1 MTLQSFIDKYTGQT
15 KGYPTDKN
23 YNGECLSIVK
33 LYIKECFGISPPPS
47 GSNSAYGYWSNFPSP
62 LDTVFEKVAND
73 PKLVPLAGD
82 IIIWNTKVGNGYGH
96 IAIFVSGSVSEFV
109 SFDQN
114 YYGRQA
120 HLQKHGYNNV
130 VGWLTPKKNMTNEL
144 TDDQKRIL
152 QFLTE
157 SKADETKVREAFGAL
172 KDLPNVTKELD
183 DLKTSHI
190 ALEARVVELETNLVE
205 SQKYALSWQ
214 KESQIANKLATKL
227 QAELEISNE
236 EKQTWKNRYET
247 ALKKTIDKYS
257 AWKLFVYTVRKIMGM
272 EAV

>member
-190 ALEARVVELETNLVE
+190 ALEARVAELEANLVE
-205 SQKYALSWQ
+205 SNTNAKSYQ
-214 KESQIANKLATKL
+214 KETTSAKNRVLKL
-227 QAELEISNE
+227 QADLDSCNE
-236 EKQTWKNRYET
+236 EKQTWKSRYET
-247 ALKKTIDKYS
+247 KCKETADKLSLLEFIQLKIKQL
-257 AWKLFVYTVRKIMGM
+257 WKK
-272 EAV
+272 